1 MRESILKRI
10 TPDEDESRAV
20 EYFRAKTERE
30 LTALLREV
38 GLAATSE
45 VHGSVA
51 RGTWL
56 AGERDVDVFI
66 VIAPDQDRS
75 TLLKALDV
83 AKAYVGED
91 WVEAYAEHPY
101 IKAVMDGFDVEF
113 VPCFRT
119 DPKGGLLSS
128 TDRTP
133 LHTQFVNRHLPIERR
148 GDVRL
153 LKQFMRGI
161 DVYGAELRVG
171 GFSGYLCEL
180 LVIRLGSFE
189 DILENASVWRRSQ
202 TIENLDEG
210 EADSKRKRLVD
221 PLIAT
226 DPVDPNRNVAS
237 AVSDTSMWTF
247 VGAAREFV
255 KEPAERFFFPKMTPV
270 AAPKIMETIGTR
282 GSGLLFVVIDD
293 DHVDVPDV
301 LWGQLHRAEK
311 AISNHLSK
319 QDFVVIRSAAWSDE
333 SSRHIL
339 VFELEDV
346 TIPSVTKKAGPPV
359 EMADNSE
366 RFVKAHLDADTTVS
380 GPWIEGRRWWVETR
394 RKCCDARQL
403 LGSTLGRGG
412 LNIGVPSGL
421 GEKIAKKIKILMD
434 EEIEDY
440 IQGDFTSFIYRFIR
454 GRPVWLD

>member
-1 MRESILKRI
+1 MKKGILKRI

-20 EYFRAKTERE
+20 ENFRTKTERE
-30 LTALLREV
+30 LTALLREA
-38 GLAATSE
+38 GLAATAE

-51 RGTWL
+51 RWTWL
-56 AGERDVDVFI
+56 ASERDVDVFI
-66 VIAPDQDRS
+66 VISPDQDRS
-75 TLLKALDV
+75 ALLKALDV
-83 AKAYVGED
+83 AKAYVGRG

-101 IKAVMDGFDVEF
+101 IKAVMNGFDVEF

-119 DPKGGLLSS
+119 DPREGLLSS

-133 LHTQFVNRHLPIERR
+133 LHTQFVNQHLLLERR

-189 DILENASVWRRSQ
+189 DVLESASAWRRPQ
-202 TIENLDEG
+202 MIEDLDRG
-210 EADSKRKRLVD
+210 KADSERKRFTD

-247 VGAAREFV
+247 VAAARAFV
-255 KEPAERFFFPKMTPV
+255 KEPAERFFFPKVTKV
-270 AAPKIMETIGTR
+270 AATKIKEAIGTR
-282 GSGLLFVVIDD
+282 GSSLIFVVMED

-301 LWGQLHRAEK
+301 LWGQLRRAEK

-333 SSRHIL
+333 SLRHIL

-346 TIPSVTKKAGPPV
+346 TIPGVTKKAGPPV
-359 EMADNSE
+359 EMAEDSE
-366 RFVKAHLDADTTVS
+366 RFVEAHLDADATVS

-394 RKCCDARQL
+394 RKHRDARQL
-403 LGSTLGRGG
+403 LGYTLGRGG
-412 LNIGVPSGL
+412 LEIGVPSGL
-421 GEKIAKKIKILMD
+421 GEKIAKEIKILVD

-440 IQGDFTSFIYRFIR
+440 LQGDFKSFIYRFIR
-454 GRPVWLD
+454 GRPVWLE